1 MSEYSDLKSKVI
13 SFAES
18 STDVVDNTVMDYLLE
33 NAQQR
38 IAREIDL
45 DFLRKTEELS
55 FKAEDPYKKLPLNTA
70 VLRHVHFLDG
80 QNRVFL
86 ENRDLSYCIEYNSNR
101 TITGKPK
108 YYAKYDQ
115 NTLYIAPTPSTNYT
129 IEIGYTVKPT
139 ADEPET
145 LLSSSSPYSWISK
158 NAANILFYATM
169 AELLVFL
176 KGPQEMLQV
185 YEGKYQGAMQSLG
198 VEQQGRNRTD
208 EYKLGIPRT
217 PVKGG
222 KTPRNV

>member
-18 STDVVDNTVMDYLLE
+18 STDVVDDTVMNYLLE

-158 NAANILFYATM
+158 NAVNILFYATM

-176 KGPQEMLQV
+176 KGPPEMLQV

>member
-18 STDVVDNTVMDYLLE
+18 STDVVDDTVMNYLLE

-45 DFLRKTEELS
+45 DFLRKTEKLS

-158 NAANILFYATM
+158 NAVNILFYATM

-176 KGPQEMLQV
+176 KGPPEMLQV

-198 VEQQGRNRTD
+198 IEQQGRNRTD

>member
-45 DFLRKTEELS
+45 DFLRKTEKLS

-86 ENRDLSYCIEYNSNR
+86 ENRDLSYCIEYNRNR

-158 NAANILFYATM
+158 NAVNILFYATM

-176 KGPQEMLQV
+176 KGPPEMLQV

-198 VEQQGRNRTD
+198 IEQQGRNRTD

>member
-18 STDVVDNTVMDYLLE
+18 STDVVDDTVMNYLLE

-86 ENRDLSYCIEYNSNR
+86 ENRDLSYCIEYNRNR

-158 NAANILFYATM
+158 NSVNILFYATM

-176 KGPQEMLQV
+176 KGPQEMLQI